1 MSTRTSESLPDY
13 EDEIPNTPSSD
24 FEVFRPSVSPL
35 QWDANEGDDGD
46 QLWEVEE
53 IVGEEIT
60 IDYKKK
66 CVCDTYL

>member
-1 MSTRTSESLPDY
+1 MARRGEMQCRLRILRLHLHFQ
-13 EDEIPNTPSSD
+13 EDA
-24 FEVFRPSVSPL
+24 V
-35 QWDANEGDDGD
+35 AEGDDDGD

-66 CVCDTYL
+66 CVCVTYL